1 MFDQTN
7 FSKPRN
13 HREAG
18 FSFIELMISLTI
30 FAIFSAAVFGLLRI
44 ANIQKSTIN
53 SQTEV
58 SKNLRLSLNTIG
70 RDAINAGLGYSRI
83 GGNMP
88 DNLTNARMGLPADGN
103 TTQDLLTSIIS
114 GNDINANDFLP
125 VAERTDVIAFAFQV
139 PFADTT
145 REAVPVID
153 SAVFGTTGVT
163 LTTPPDA
170 AAKVRQYDLLLV
182 SQGTERTAMAL
193 VTTKTNNS
201 TLQLEVGASAD
212 PLGINAPFNGT
223 ADSKSRLIKCT
234 AVGQA
239 DCMNYPVTSVSAK
252 KVYWVSYSV
261 TADGTLV
268 RTTYGNNTGA
278 TAANQLQ
285 TQPIAYNIQNF
296 QVRYLLRDGTFTDNP
311 SNSGANQGAL
321 NNVVQIQV
329 AISAR
334 VTVQENGVNLQT
346 VENLKSTFSTRNLNY
361 DAN

>member
-7 FSKPRN
+7 FSEPKN

-18 FSFIELMISLTI
+18 FSFIELMISLTV
-30 FAIFSAAVFGLLRI
+30 FAIFSVAIFGLLRI

-70 RDAINAGLGYSRI
+70 RDAVNAGLGYSRI

-88 DNLTNARMGLPADGN
+88 DNLTNVRMGLPADAN
-103 TTQDLLTSIIS
+103 TTQDLLTGVIS
-114 GNDINANDFLP
+114 GNDINPNNFLP
-125 VAERTDVIAFAFQV
+125 SLGRTDVISFAFQV
-139 PFADTT
+139 PFADGS
-145 REAVPVID
+145 REPVPIID

-163 LTTPPDA
+163 LTTA
-170 AAKVRQYDLLLV
+170 ANAAVNVRQYDLLLV
-182 SQGTERTAMAL
+182 SQGTARTAMAL
-193 VTTKTNNS
+193 VTTKTNDS
-201 TLQLEVGASAD
+201 TLQIEFGASAD
-212 PLGINAPFNGT
+212 PIGTNAPFIGT
-223 ADSKSRLIKCT
+223 TDSKSRLTKCASGVT
-234 AVGQA
+234 IG
-239 DCMNYPVTSVSAK
+239 CMNYPGVSAK

-261 TADGTLV
+261 TTDGTLV

-278 TAANQLQ
+278 TMANQIQ

-311 SNSGANQGAL
+311 SNNGANQEAM

-329 AISAR
+329 TVSAR
-334 VTVQENGVNLQT
+334 VSVQENGVNLQT